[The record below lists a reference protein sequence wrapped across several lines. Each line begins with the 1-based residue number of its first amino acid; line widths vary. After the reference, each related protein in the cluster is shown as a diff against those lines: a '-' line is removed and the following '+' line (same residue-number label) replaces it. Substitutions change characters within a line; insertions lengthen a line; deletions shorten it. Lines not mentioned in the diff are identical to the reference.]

1 MANSFLAEIF
11 RLPDYV
17 LSLDEAAHV
26 VRAIPSN
33 VPPGRT
39 DITAQYTVMIGHAG
53 HTRNTGGKVHL
64 AELTLWKNGKPTIGP
79 AFCQAGGNIRGGLRG
94 SLVTDRDFSAVT
106 CQRCAGIVSAEQRN
120 AKAVTVN
127 ADTFHR
133 LHEDYVGGQTSNCAY
148 EDWDELS
155 EDAEY
160 QGHSVTLNK
169 PFRSND
175 GKHKF
180 YVYVKNDKNNV
191 IKLGFGDPNLSIKR
205 DDPDRR
211 KNYRARHGCDDPG
224 PKWKANWW
232 SCKFWSRQNVS
243 DLV

>member
-1 MANSFLAEIF
+1 MSQSPFDEIF
-11 RLPDYV
+11 KLPDHV
-17 LSLDEAAHV
+17 LPHLDEDA
-26 VRAIPSN
+26 S
-33 VPPGRT
+33 
-39 DITAQYTVMIGHAG
+39 
-53 HTRNTGGKVHL
+53 
-64 AELTLWKNGKPTIGP
+64 
-79 AFCQAGGNIRGGLRG
+79 
-94 SLVTDRDFSAVT
+94 SA
-106 CQRCAGIVSAEQRN
+106 
-120 AKAVTVN
+120 
-127 ADTFHR
+127 
-133 LHEDYVGGQTSNCAY
+133 NCAY

-160 QGHSVTLNK
+160 QGKSVTLNK
-169 PFRSND
+169 PFRSSD